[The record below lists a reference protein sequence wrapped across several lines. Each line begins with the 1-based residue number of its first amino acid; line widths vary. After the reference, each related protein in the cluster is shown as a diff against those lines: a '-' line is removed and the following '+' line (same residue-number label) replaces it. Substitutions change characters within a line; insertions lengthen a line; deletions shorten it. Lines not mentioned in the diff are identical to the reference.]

1 MSKHRKLTLE
11 KEVLPSVQP
20 GLEPATFRSR
30 VRELSALPRQC
41 GKQKEV
47 LLFFFEVPLRVS
59 SGAEGPG
66 LVSVCEPGAKLRAGV
81 AALAGGRKAGLWSRL
96 ISPRLSRAGVPTR
109 LRLSPIEN
117 DHPLRRRSLP
127 SCLIYNTPP
136 HPLPSCLTHSLRF
149 LWT

>member
-66 LVSVCEPGAKLRAGV
+66 LVSVCEPGAKTEGRCGRASWRQESGV
-81 AALAGGRKAGLWSRL
+81 VVETNLSQAEQSRGPNSSAAL
-96 ISPRLSRAGVPTR
+96 T
-109 LRLSPIEN
+109 
-117 DHPLRRRSLP
+117 D
-127 SCLIYNTPP
+127 
-136 HPLPSCLTHSLRF
+136 
-149 LWT
+149 